1 MDIVPTAPSPGTVF
15 VTDVAAM
22 APTGI
27 DVVPT
32 APAPD
37 TLLVTDVVIT
47 GDGVRPCTDLEEVGF
62 EVGFEVGVLEEVGT
76 IAPN

>member
-1 MDIVPTAPSPGTVF
+1 MDIVPTVPSPGTVF

-37 TLLVTDVVIT
+37 TLLVTVVIT

-62 EVGFEVGVLEEVGT
+62 EVGVLEEVGT
-76 IAPN
+76 APN